1 MRSAFPGFPREAIE
15 FFRGLARHNN
25 REWFLPRKAI
35 FEEKVKQPMRQL
47 VAEVNAAMMGFAPE
61 YVADPDKAIYR
72 IYRDTRFSKDKTPY
86 KDHIAASFY
95 RRGAGAHSDAGYY
108 IAVSHKEV
116 AIGGGVYMPAPET
129 LLAIRHHIAG
139 RHQEF
144 RGILAARAVKQLFGE
159 LQGEQLSRVPKGFCA
174 EDPAADLLRFKQLF
188 LYVEL
193 PPDLATTPALY
204 GEILKRFRAM
214 GPFLAFLTAPLKSRR
229 SDVTQF
235 VTKLSHSR
243 HKIGDD

>member
-1 MRSAFPGFPREAIE
+1 MRTAFPGFPREAIG

-25 REWFLPRKAI
+25 REWFLPRKTT
-35 FEEKVKQPMRQL
+35 FEDKVKQPMREL
-47 VAEVNAAMMGFAPE
+47 VAGLNAAMMRFAPE
-61 YVADPDKAIYR
+61 YVTDPDKAIYR
-72 IYRDTRFSKDKTPY
+72 IYRDTRFSQDKTPY
-86 KDHIAASFY
+86 KDHIAASFH
-95 RRGAGAHSDAGYY
+95 RRGTVAHSDAGFYF
-108 IAVSHKEV
+108 AVSHKEV

-139 RHQEF
+139 RHQEL
-144 RGILAARAVKQLFGE
+144 RRILAARAVKQLLGE
-159 LQGEQLSRVPKGFCA
+159 LQGEQLARVPKGFCA

-193 PPDLATTPALY
+193 PPDLATSPSLS

-214 GPFLAFLTAPLKSRR
+214 RPFLEFLTAPLKGRP
-229 SDVTQF
+229 DVVTQF

-243 HKIGDD
+243 PKMGGD